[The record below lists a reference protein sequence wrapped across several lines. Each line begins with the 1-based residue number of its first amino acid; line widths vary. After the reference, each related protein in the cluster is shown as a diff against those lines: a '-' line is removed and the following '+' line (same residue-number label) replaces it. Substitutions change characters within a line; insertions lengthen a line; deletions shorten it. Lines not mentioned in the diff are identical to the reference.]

1 MSVKACLCAIAF
13 LSELFR
19 AFSPFVGQNFPNRRS
34 SDCKFHWS
42 FEVRLIE
49 AWEYHICAI
58 GFELSIQIL
67 TFFSV
72 IVCLSVGS
80 ASLSRSI
87 ILSGIE
93 HSHSVLS
100 FIENVF
106 SHDLLIFQ
114 KYKSFFRK
122 ISVYLVIVDQEG
134 VDCLAA
140 EVNG

>member
-1 MSVKACLCAIAF
+1 MSMKACLGAIAF
-13 LSELFR
+13 LIELFGVFR
-19 AFSPFVGQNFPNRRS
+19 PFVGQNFPNRRS

-49 AWEYHICAI
+49 AWEYHICTI
-58 GFELSIQIL
+58 CFELSIQIL
-67 TFFSV
+67 AFFAV

-93 HSHSVLS
+93 HSHPVLS
-100 FIENVF
+100 FMDNIL

-114 KYKSFFRK
+114 KDKSFFRK

-134 VDCLAA
+134 VNCLAA
-140 EVNG
+140 KVNG